1 MKLLSFKHGG
11 EESFGALVDGKVVD
25 AKAALGGK
33 YADLRA
39 VLEADALEE
48 LKAAVANASGGYALD
63 EIEFLPVI
71 PNPPKIFCIG
81 LNYPSHA
88 DETGSQKPPYPMIFA
103 RYANSQ
109 IGHGAPM
116 IAPPESDSFD
126 YEGEIAVIIGKPG
139 RRISQED
146 SWDYV
151 AGYAPYNDGT
161 IREWQRHTSQWVPG
175 KTWAATGPFGPW
187 MMTADE
193 TGKNPNLTLI
203 TRLNGQEVQRAQAHD
218 MFYSIPEMIAYI
230 STFTELEP
238 GDVIVSGTPGGVGFK
253 RNPPLLMRDGDT
265 VEVEISEIGTLV
277 NPIKAGVA

>member
-11 EESFGALVDGKVVD
+11 EASFGALVDGKVID

-33 YADLRA
+33 YADLLA
-39 VLEADALEE
+39 VIDADAVGELE
-48 LKAAVANASGGYALD
+48 AAVADATDGYALD

-88 DETGSQKPPYPMIFA
+88 DETGSQKPGYPMIFA

-109 IGHGAPM
+109 IGHGAPL

-126 YEGEIAVIIGKPG
+126 YEGEIAVIIGKRG

-175 KTWAATGPFGPW
+175 KNWAATGPFGPW
-187 MMTADE
+187 MTTSDE
-193 TGKNPNLTLI
+193 LGKNPNLTLI
-203 TRLNGQEVQRAQAHD
+203 TRINGEEVQRAQAHD
-218 MFYSIPEMIAYI
+218 MFYSIPELIEYI
-230 STFTELEP
+230 SVFTELEP

-265 VEVEISEIGTLV
+265 VEVEISEIGVLS
-277 NPIKAGVA
+277 NPVVAEKI